1 MPRTQDFLSQRILS
15 VYLNIKVIFLLE
27 KTTSH
32 KCLALPRHET
42 FNSLFACQSEMLLS
56 LHILLEFPFSISE
69 MAGAIRFV
77 RVFDNQ

>member
-1 MPRTQDFLSQRILS
+1 

-32 KCLALPRHET
+32 ICLALPRHET
-42 FNSLFACQSEMLLS
+42 FNSPFVCQSEMLLS
-56 LHILLEFPFSISE
+56 LNILLEVPFSISE

-77 RVFDNQ
+77 RVSDNQ